1 MGKSPVTSKAE
12 QVKDIDSLNVYM
24 RGVNELGNFSSE
36 QQNRL
41 CQSFDECA
49 DELRR
54 QVCSIGFTAEEYLR
68 SIAGILDKGI
78 DAADVFVVSALRKM
92 GSGPAAQLKALRQ
105 YQQEI
110 SEKYTQWQKIFAEN
124 GDCSQIR
131 SEMVELLMRNRLS
144 LQRIYELLDVGA
156 GYVRMLSPDFEWGRK
171 FNGIN
176 CEVRE
181 FIGEKF
187 LLDVDEL
194 PEYTSRIGEAVEQ
207 LNRIRNKLVEANLK
221 LVVSI
226 ARRYCNQKILLEDLI
241 QEGNLG
247 LLRALERIDFS
258 LGYRFSTYASWW
270 IRHRIVR
277 AVNNC
282 GRVIRLPMH
291 MVKLINDINQAEQRF
306 IQMND
311 REPEVEELAKILE
324 LPVARV
330 SAVKKMAVQTVS
342 LQTHIGSDEDS
353 AELGDF
359 IADSAVESPEAAL
372 NRRVL
377 KERLYEMLK
386 TLTQREQQLLIM
398 RFGLFGQPVYTLAEI
413 STHFKLTRERCRQIE
428 LQLLA
433 KLRSPEKLKFI
444 DGAVHFEDF

>member
-1 MGKSPVTSKAE
+1 MGKAPATSRGE
-12 QVKDIDSLNVYM
+12 QDKDINSLNVYM

-68 SIAGILDKGI
+68 SIAGILDKGV

-92 GSGPAAQLKALRQ
+92 GSGPAAQLKELRK

-110 SEKYTQWQKIFAEN
+110 SEKYTRWQQIFAAK
-124 GDCSQIR
+124 GDCSQIKE
-131 SEMVELLMRNRLS
+131 EMVELLMRNRLS

-156 GYVRMLSPDFEWGRK
+156 GYIRMISPDFEWGCK
-171 FNGIN
+171 FSRVNS
-176 CEVRE
+176 EVQD

-187 LLDVDEL
+187 LLDADL
-194 PEYTSRIGEAVEQ
+194 IPECTVRLGVAVEQ
-207 LNRIRNKLVEANLK
+207 LNRVRNKLVEANLK

-291 MVKLINDINQAEQRF
+291 MVKLINDINQTEQRF

-311 REPEVEELAKILE
+311 REPEIEELARMLE

-342 LQTHIGSDEDS
+342 LQTHIGGGEDS
-353 AELGDF
+353 TELGDF
-359 IADSAVESPEAAL
+359 IPDCAVESPEADL

-386 TLTQREQQLLIM
+386 TLAPREQQLLIM

-413 STHFKLTRERCRQIE
+413 SNHFKLTRERCRQIE

-433 KLRSPEKLKFI
+433 KLRSPEKLKYI